1 MTLTN
6 LYRIGGAL
14 AKAVSIPRQTIRS
27 AVDRGEIP
35 IYCTACLVRLVDV
48 RDVRKWAVRWR
59 KKGISSGTK
68 PKR

>member
-27 AVDRGEIP
+27 AIDRGEIP
-35 IYCTACLVRLVDV
+35 IYRTACGVQLVDV
-48 RDVRKWAVRWR
+48 RNVRKWAVRWR
-59 KKGISSGTK
+59 KKGVSNGTK

>member
-27 AVDRGEIP
+27 AIDRGEIP
-35 IYCTACLVRLVDV
+35 IYHTACGVQLVDV
-48 RDVRKWAVRWR
+48 RDVRKWATRWR
-59 KKGISSGTK
+59 KKGVSSVSKTT
-68 PKR
+68 R